1 MDPITDPVDITG
13 GVPQQAFGFITG
25 ADTRRAVEANLEM
38 RRAGG
43 DVDAANEE
51 IVEARKVFQ
60 KRWDDGRPGT
70 FRPNAK
76 RNFQKDG

>member
-1 MDPITDPVDITG
+1 M
-13 GVPQQAFGFITG
+13 
-25 ADTRRAVEANLEM
+25 EANLEM